1 MIRKTRYQRVCPCC
15 DKGFVT
21 TNSIKYYLNS
31 THQKRANDITQ
42 NKKRKKFQ
50 KINKPMN
57 DTYEIYKKLI
67 AEKNEVRISKEFLRG
82 RGANLDYFNHVIKI
96 DNKLINVLFDIA
108 IIDEG
113 EFFNLKKIRQ

>member
-1 MIRKTRYQRVCPCC
+1 
-15 DKGFVT
+15 
-21 TNSIKYYLNS
+21 
-31 THQKRANDITQ
+31 
-42 NKKRKKFQ
+42 
-50 KINKPMN
+50 MN

-82 RGANLDYFNHVIKI
+82 RCANLDYFNHVIKI